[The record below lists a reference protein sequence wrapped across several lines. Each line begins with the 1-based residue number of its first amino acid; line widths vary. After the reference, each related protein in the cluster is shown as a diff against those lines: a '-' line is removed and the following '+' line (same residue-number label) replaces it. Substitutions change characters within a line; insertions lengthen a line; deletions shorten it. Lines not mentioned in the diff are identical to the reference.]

1 MNSHV
6 IERQIVAEN
15 AYEPS
20 NHHET
25 KIVAENEDIVEADFQ
40 SNENDDSQ
48 EADFTSSSLED
59 APKKSY
65 ASIVSIFINL
75 PLAVQALFLFK
86 ALKLIISLFA
96 G

>member
-1 MNSHV
+1 MK
-6 IERQIVAEN
+6 ERQIVAEN

-25 KIVAENEDIVEADFQ
+25 QIGSENEDIVEPGLQ

-48 EADFTSSSLED
+48 AAEITSSQED

-65 ASIVSIFINL
+65 ASIVSIAINL
-75 PLAVQALFLFK
+75 
-86 ALKLIISLFA
+86 SLLSTVFV
-96 G
+96 